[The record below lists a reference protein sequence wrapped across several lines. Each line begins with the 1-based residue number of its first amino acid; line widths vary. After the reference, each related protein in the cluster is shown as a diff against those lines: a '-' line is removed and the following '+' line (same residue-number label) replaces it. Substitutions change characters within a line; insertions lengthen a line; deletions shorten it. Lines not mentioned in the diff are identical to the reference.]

1 MASSWMTGHST
12 WVGLIAAVMFSIGS
26 ASGQPPTDDGI
37 QLASVHAVVGNLA
50 SDEIVYA
57 KRDEIVVPIASLTKL
72 MTAMVVLDGGQDLEE
87 WIPIV
92 PRRSSTGKNGYSRLR
107 VDSESTRGQLLR
119 LALMSSENLASW
131 VLATHY
137 PGGVDAFT
145 RAMNDKAGRLG
156 MERTHFDDPTGLSLG
171 NRSTATDLWKMV
183 RAAYRYDAIR
193 EYSTTYQFHAIFR
206 NPRYALDFGN
216 TNPLTASSKWEVALT
231 KTGYLDEAGRCLAMV
246 AEIDGEPYGI
256 VLLNAFGTRTPL
268 GDAARV
274 RRWLRTGSSGTVA
287 GAALEY
293 ERRVAARYDPS
304 DRTVDGT
311 DTP

>member
-1 MASSWMTGHST
+1 
-12 WVGLIAAVMFSIGS
+12 
-26 ASGQPPTDDGI
+26 
-37 QLASVHAVVGNLA
+37 
-50 SDEIVYA
+50 
-57 KRDEIVVPIASLTKL
+57 
-72 MTAMVVLDGGQDLEE
+72 
-87 WIPIV
+87 
-92 PRRSSTGKNGYSRLR
+92 
-107 VDSESTRGQLLR
+107 
-119 LALMSSENLASW
+119 
-131 VLATHY
+131 
-137 PGGVDAFT
+137 
-145 RAMNDKAGRLG
+145 MNDKAGRLG